1 MDQRRGHFQYSNMKR
16 IFCSYLL
23 HGENDIFAGLEEAS
37 ADDTY
42 TDNLW
47 NSYMKDEGFERFGI
61 PSKRGRDW
69 EDNDLSLNQLFM
81 KPCSSRSRKSE
92 TGSMDYDEPSLEGV
106 AYHQIIIITE
116 RKR

>member
-1 MDQRRGHFQYSNMKR
+1 MKR

-81 KPCSSRSRKSE
+81 KPCSSRSRKNC
-92 TGSMDYDEPSLEGV
+92 DEPSLEAV
-106 AYHQIIIITE
+106 ASPDNHDHGE
-116 RKR
+116 NMH